1 MDSRKLARLFL
12 HRATKFGDLGEVDSS
27 GCMLDGISDLLLV
40 ELSALDLKS

>member
-12 HRATKFGDLGEVDSS
+12 HRATKFGDLGEADSS
-27 GCMLDGISDLLLV
+27 GCMLD